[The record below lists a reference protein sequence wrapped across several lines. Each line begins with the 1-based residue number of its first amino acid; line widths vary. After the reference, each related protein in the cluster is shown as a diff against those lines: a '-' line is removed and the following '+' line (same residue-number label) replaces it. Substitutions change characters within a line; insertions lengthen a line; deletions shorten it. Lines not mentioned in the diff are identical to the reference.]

1 VPDTT
6 LASTV
11 SHWYAGAARDL
22 PWRRPGV
29 DPWAVLVSEVMLQ
42 QTQVARVLPAYAA
55 WLDRWPTPAALAADP
70 PGEAVRMWG
79 RLGYP
84 RRALRLHACA
94 VTVVERFDGRL
105 PATVPELLQLPGV
118 GDYTARAVVAFAHRR
133 RVPVVDTN
141 VRRVVARTVQGRAD
155 APVTRADLAL
165 VEALLPDD
173 DEAAATA
180 SVALME
186 LGALVCTAR
195 APRCPSCPV
204 RASCAWVAA
213 GRPDLERPCAGRRAS
228 PAATGRCAAGCSP
241 CCATPAARR
250 GRRAGAGWD
259 EPVQRARALDGL
271 VADGPRRPPPR
282 RPVRPARGTS
292 AAPDAGHAGRATGAS
307 ASGDACEPD
316 DGVRP
321 RTPTGRHLRGGAAP
335 SGRAVA

>member
-1 VPDTT
+1 VERVPDTA
-6 LASTV
+6 LASAV
-11 SHWYAGAARDL
+11 ADWYATAARDL
-22 PWRRPGV
+22 PWRRRGV

-42 QTQVARVLPAYAA
+42 QTQVSRVLPAYGA
-55 WLDRWPTPAALAADP
+55 WLERWPTAAALAAEP

-94 VTVVERFDGRL
+94 VAVTERFGGRL
-105 PATVPELLQLPGV
+105 PETVPELLTLPGV

-141 VRRVVARTVQGRAD
+141 VRRVVARAVQGRAD

-165 VEALLPDD
+165 VEALLPQD

-204 RASCAWVAA
+204 LAACAWAAA
-213 GRPDLERPCAGRRAS
+213 GRPDLAS
-228 PAATGRCAAGCSP
+228 PVRRPQGFAGSD
-241 CCATPAARR
+241 RQVR
-250 GRRAGAGWD
+250 GRLLAVLRDASAPVEPDVLAQAWD
-259 EPVQRARALDGL
+259 EPAQRARALDGL
-271 VADGPRRPPPR
+271 VADGLVDPLPDGRYALP
-282 RPVRPARGTS
+282 GTS
-292 AAPDAGHAGRATGAS
+292 PAS
-307 ASGDACEPD
+307 
-316 DGVRP
+316 
-321 RTPTGRHLRGGAAP
+321 
-335 SGRAVA
+335 